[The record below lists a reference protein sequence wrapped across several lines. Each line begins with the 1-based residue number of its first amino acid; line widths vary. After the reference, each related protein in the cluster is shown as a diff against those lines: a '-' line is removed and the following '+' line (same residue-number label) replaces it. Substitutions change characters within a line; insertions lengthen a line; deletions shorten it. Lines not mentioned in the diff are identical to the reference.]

1 MEVLLETNIVCP
13 KCGNM
18 NYMRRIE
25 GATGTLKYKC
35 INCYTY
41 FTESELFGSE
51 SNSAKSTSKNIST
64 IGAPPQQIEVVIKPT
79 ELTDECINKIA
90 AAIARELKKETNK
103 L

>member
-1 MEVLLETNIVCP
+1 MELLTETNIVCP

-25 GATGTLKYKC
+25 GATGTFKYKC

-51 SNSAKSTSKNIST
+51 SNTAKDTSKIISSAD
-64 IGAPPQQIEVVIKPT
+64 APLTVIINKT

-90 AAIARELKKETNK
+90 AAIANALKEINK
-103 L
+103 V